1 MASIT
6 PKLDKDGN
14 VVAYK
19 IKVFLG
25 YSSSGKQMTSC
36 KTWRVPANKSSKSVQ
51 RELNTVVAEFEA
63 ACKKGEV
70 VDCRQRFDTYA
81 DKYIRVLERKN
92 ASQETIR
99 DYKERLSRI
108 NPYIGYMKLSE
119 IKATHLNDMYDKLMS
134 DGARKDAERAYAA
147 VDIKQVLKDNG
158 LTMKQVCDT
167 AKISDS
173 TLRDAVH
180 QKPLKVGTAKRIA
193 DAMGIDY
200 KRIFDIMTN
209 PMPLSNITVLGYH
222 RVISSILSQA
232 VKERIISDNP
242 AKRATPPSASANHD
256 PNYLQV
262 EEVVKLLTVMQ
273 KEPLYWR
280 VMIYLFVYS
289 GARRGEILAIKWEDI
304 DFDKKQI
311 SISKSVSASKDKHI
325 YEHAPKTK
333 ASVRTKSIGDVVIDV
348 LKEYRMWYESKCKEY
363 GITLSADQYIFAR
376 LNDDYNGL
384 PCHPSSVNHYLINL
398 EKKYGL
404 PHINPH
410 AFRHTYASLLI
421 YSNMNVVAVQRCMG
435 HAKATTTMNMYAH
448 MIGTPEE
455 EAADVLSSMLT
466 VKGNSSSI

>member
-1 MASIT
+1 MASIA

-81 DKYIRVLERKN
+81 DKYIRVLERKG

-99 DYKERLSRI
+99 DYTERLSRI

-147 VDIKQVLKDNG
+147 VNIKQVLKDKG

-180 QKPLKVGTAKRIA
+180 QKALKVETAKRIA

-200 KRIFDIMTN
+200 KRIFDVKTN
-209 PMPLSNITVLGYH
+209 SLPLSNIN
-222 RVISSILSQA
+222 VINSIAILWKYCYNIIICKILSS
-232 VKERIISDNP
+232 KTTDFYY
-242 AKRATPPSASANHD
+242 
-256 PNYLQV
+256 YL
-262 EEVVKLLTVMQ
+262 
-273 KEPLYWR
+273 
-280 VMIYLFVYS
+280 
-289 GARRGEILAIKWEDI
+289 
-304 DFDKKQI
+304 
-311 SISKSVSASKDKHI
+311 
-325 YEHAPKTK
+325 
-333 ASVRTKSIGDVVIDV
+333 
-348 LKEYRMWYESKCKEY
+348 
-363 GITLSADQYIFAR
+363 
-376 LNDDYNGL
+376 
-384 PCHPSSVNHYLINL
+384 
-398 EKKYGL
+398 
-404 PHINPH
+404 
-410 AFRHTYASLLI
+410 
-421 YSNMNVVAVQRCMG
+421 
-435 HAKATTTMNMYAH
+435 TTTHVRDLPRFA
-448 MIGTPEE
+448 
-455 EAADVLSSMLT
+455 VFL
-466 VKGNSSSI
+466 